1 MVEERV
7 ELGRTNCGGCA
18 LRGHERETRITQV
31 SKMNR

>member
-7 ELGRTNCGGCA
+7 KLGEIGCGGCA